1 MHHREC
7 DTGDR
12 AMNQLNLVATFTAAT
27 VLTIFGLTCWL
38 YERPAFDPPIKA
50 AQTAS
55 LARQTDSFGGMFG
68 VRGPKSL
75 RVSADG
81 KFRPDYEVVMPAT
94 AVSR

>member
-1 MHHREC
+1 
-7 DTGDR
+7 
-12 AMNQLNLVATFTAAT
+12 MNQLNLATTFTAAT

-50 AQTAS
+50 ERTAYIAQ
-55 LARQTDSFGGMFG
+55 QTDAFGGMFG

-75 RVSADG
+75 RATADG
-81 KFRPDYEVVMPAT
+81 KIQPDYEYVMPAR